1 MAILENVK
9 KSQTTPT
16 MIKEIEQRLI
26 ELEGYLEGIGD
37 HELDQEQQIL
47 TEAIGTI
54 EVLVDKLFSLQKVL
68 NEAIWINN
76 DLIFD
81 GII

>member
-1 MAILENVK
+1 MSIIEKVKGNVG
-9 KSQTTPT
+9 TPT
-16 MIKEIEQRLI
+16 MIKEIEKRLI
-26 ELEGYLEGIGD
+26 ELEGYLKGIGD
-37 HELDQEQQIL
+37 NELEKEQQIL

-68 NEAIWINN
+68 NEAKWINN